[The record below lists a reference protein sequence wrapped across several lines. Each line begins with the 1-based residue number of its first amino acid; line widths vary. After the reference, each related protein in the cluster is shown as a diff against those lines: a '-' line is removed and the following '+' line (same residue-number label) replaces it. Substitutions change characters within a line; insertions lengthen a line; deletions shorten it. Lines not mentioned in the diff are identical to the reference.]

1 MKTMTA
7 KDLKNALLQEA
18 VQGRLV
24 PQCAADGNARTL
36 LDAIRAEKQKS
47 AKSKSSKP
55 LPPIADDEIPFDI
68 PDNWVWVRLG
78 EVCDYLHR
86 GKSPKYGDDKI
97 LPIMAQKCNQWDKI
111 YTEKCLFA
119 DKQTIE
125 RYSEEQYLQIGDT
138 IINSTG
144 GGTVGRTGYIDEYV
158 FSVYPKFVADSHI
171 TVVRGNKQIEG
182 KYLYYYLISP
192 FIQIGLEERCSGS
205 TNQIELGT
213 ETIRNYMLP
222 LPPLAEQRRIVSA
235 IEKLLPL
242 IDEYGKKELVINAL
256 NSTIGQTA
264 KKAILQ
270 EAVQGRLVPQ
280 CAADGNARELLDAIR
295 AEKQKSAKSKS
306 SKPLPPIAD
315 DEIPFDIPDNWGWV
329 RLGEVC
335 NDIADI
341 DHKMPPVTEKGV
353 PYISPLNF
361 CKDGSIDFD
370 GAKKISIDD
379 FKQLSRKCKPE
390 RGDIIFPRYGTIG
403 VLRKIETDIDFLVS
417 YSCATIKPHLK
428 NVDSNYIF
436 YVLSS
441 PLIQIIEIQRYI
453 NKTTQPNVGLQS
465 IKQFLFPLPPL
476 AEQRRIVSAIE
487 KLLPM
492 CERLGKE

>member
-1 MKTMTA
+1 
-7 KDLKNALLQEA
+7 
-18 VQGRLV
+18 
-24 PQCAADGNARTL
+24 
-36 LDAIRAEKQKS
+36 
-47 AKSKSSKP
+47 
-55 LPPIADDEIPFDI
+55 
-68 PDNWVWVRLG
+68 
-78 EVCDYLHR
+78 
-86 GKSPKYGDDKI
+86 
-97 LPIMAQKCNQWDKI
+97 MAQKCNQWDKI
-111 YTEKCLFA
+111 YIEKCLFA

-158 FSVYPKFVADSHI
+158 FFVYPKFVADSHI

-315 DEIPFDIPDNWGWV
+315 DEIPFDIPDNWVWV
-329 RLGEVC
+329 RLGEIVSILGDGIHGTPDY
-335 NDIADI
+335 DINGEYYFI
-341 DHKMPPVTEKGV
+341 NGNN
-353 PYISPLNF
+353 LNNG
-361 CKDGSIDFD
+361 KIEIKSET
-370 GAKKISIDD
+370 KKINSIEYEKYKKELNENTV
-379 FKQLSRKCKPE
+379 FVSINGTLGNIAFYNNEK
-390 RGDIIFPRYGTIG
+390 IILGKSACYFN
-403 VLRKIETDIDFLVS
+403 L
-417 YSCATIKPHLK
+417 IKNEMK
-428 NVDSNYIF
+428 SYIF
-436 YVLSS
+436 Y
-441 PLIQIIEIQRYI
+441 LIQTKYFLDYA
-453 NKTTQPNVGLQS
+453 NFAATGTTIKNVSLAAMKNFP
-465 IKQFLFPLPPL
+465 IPLPPL